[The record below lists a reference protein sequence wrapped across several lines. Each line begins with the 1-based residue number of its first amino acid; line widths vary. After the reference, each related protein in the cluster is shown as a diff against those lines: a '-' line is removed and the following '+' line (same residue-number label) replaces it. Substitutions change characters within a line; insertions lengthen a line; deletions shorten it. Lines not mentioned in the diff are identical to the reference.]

1 MIDLEPHSVYTGRYR
16 DRPDAGGR
24 MTMDAIQALATM
36 LERLLDTA
44 ELNQGSLEPETQDT
58 LDEAEALLEA
68 LAAMGVLPGR

>member
-1 MIDLEPHSVYTGRYR
+1 
-16 DRPDAGGR
+16 

-36 LERLLDTA
+36 LDRLLDTA

-68 LAAMGVLPGR
+68 LAAMGVVPGR